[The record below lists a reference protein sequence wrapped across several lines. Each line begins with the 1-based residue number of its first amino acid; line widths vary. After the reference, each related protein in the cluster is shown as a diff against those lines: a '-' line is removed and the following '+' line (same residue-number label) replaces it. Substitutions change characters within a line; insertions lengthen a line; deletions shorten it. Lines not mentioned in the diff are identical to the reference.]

1 VPSSK
6 KNITA
11 LAILQGLLITNN
23 VTVISLGS
31 LTGYMLAQNKA
42 LATLPST
49 AYIAGGACS
58 TFLLSQL
65 MRRYG
70 RRAGFT
76 VGALAG
82 MAGAAVCTVAVA
94 LQSFWLFCFGAL
106 IGGLYTA
113 AGGYYRFAA
122 ADLVSENFKS
132 RAISFVLA
140 GGIIGGVLGPESSKI
155 TKSLLSVTFMG
166 SFAVLMLFALIALAV
181 IRLLDIP
188 PPKAAEFKAQPRP
201 LFEIARQP
209 IFMVACLGAITSYA
223 VMNLMMGATPLAMQM
238 CGLPY
243 ASAALVIESH
253 IIGMFAPALFAGSLI
268 KRFGILR
275 IMAIGVLMY
284 LMCVLAALEGQQV
297 INFWLSGTL
306 LGTGWC
312 FLYVGA
318 TTLLTEAYRPEEKA
332 KAQGLNDM
340 LVFAV
345 MGASSA
351 GSGAILYRQGW
362 NALNLCALP
371 FLVVTGA
378 AIIWL
383 AYHRRVRA
391 AAAVPLPS
399 GVD

>member
-1 VPSSK
+1 VFCDDAGSCAFASLLIPSFPHSLLPYSSHVPSSK

-201 LFEIARQP
+201 LFEIAREP
-209 IFMVACLGAITSYA
+209 IFMVVGCHDRVHIHTNHDPWSGRFGRVA
-223 VMNLMMGATPLAMQM
+223 VIN
-238 CGLPY
+238 
-243 ASAALVIESH
+243 AALNQ
-253 IIGMFAPALFAGSLI
+253 AP
-268 KRFGILR
+268 
-275 IMAIGVLMY
+275 
-284 LMCVLAALEGQQV
+284 
-297 INFWLSGTL
+297 
-306 LGTGWC
+306 
-312 FLYVGA
+312 
-318 TTLLTEAYRPEEKA
+318 
-332 KAQGLNDM
+332 
-340 LVFAV
+340 
-345 MGASSA
+345 
-351 GSGAILYRQGW
+351 
-362 NALNLCALP
+362 LP
-371 FLVVTGA
+371 FRPT
-378 AIIWL
+378 
-383 AYHRRVRA
+383 RTR
-391 AAAVPLPS
+391 PC
-399 GVD
+399 

>member
-1 VPSSK
+1 VPNSK
-6 KNITA
+6 KNIAA
-11 LAILQGLLITNN
+11 LAVLQGLLITNN

-31 LTGYMLAQNKA
+31 LTGYMLAQQKS
-42 LATLPST
+42 LATLPAT

-82 MAGAAVCTVAVA
+82 MTGAAICTTAVA
-94 LQSFWLFCFGAL
+94 LQSFWLFCLGTL
-106 IGGLYTA
+106 IAGLYTA

-122 ADLVSENFKS
+122 ADVVSEDFKS

-155 TKSLLSVTFMG
+155 TKSLLSKTFMG
-166 SFAVLMLFALIALAV
+166 SYAALIVFALVALAV

-188 PPKAAEFKAQPRP
+188 PPKGSEYAGRPRP
-201 LFEIARQP
+201 LGTIVRQP
-209 IFMVACLGAITSYA
+209 IFVVACLSAVTSYA

-238 CGLPY
+238 CGLPF

-253 IIGMFAPALFAGSLI
+253 IIGMFAPALFAGRLI
-268 KRFGILR
+268 KRFGVLR
-275 IMAIGVLMY
+275 IMGVGVLMY
-284 LMCVLAALEGQQV
+284 LVCVLAALEGQRV

-306 LGTGWC
+306 LGAGWC
-312 FLYVGA
+312 FLYVGG

-332 KAQGLNDM
+332 KAQGINDM
-340 LVFAV
+340 LVFVV
-345 MGASSA
+345 MGTSSA
-351 GSGAILYRQGW
+351 ISGAILYRLGW
-362 NALNLCALP
+362 NALNLFALP
-371 FLVVTGA
+371 LLVATGIA
-378 AIIWL
+378 VIWL
-383 AYHRRVRA
+383 ALGRRAQSRA
-391 AAAVPLPS
+391 LVPVPPILE
-399 GVD
+399 